1 MAIRYKKLWKLLIDK
16 EMMKKD
22 LRDQSGITTNA
33 LAKLGKNEHVSTQ
46 VLEKICRT
54 LNCNIEDVCE
64 VVKDDKE
71 LKYKE
76 RGEVMAYVKFAAIG
90 NKNDIGDYYNYV
102 EMVLASLCS
111 NGYIEKYEIY
121 PKMNIRTSFLLR

>member
-1 MAIRYKKLWKLLIDK
+1 MAIRYNKLWKLLINK

-46 VLEKICRT
+46 MLEKICRT

-64 VVKDDKE
+64 FVKDDKE
-71 LKYKE
+71 
-76 RGEVMAYVKFAAIG
+76 
-90 NKNDIGDYYNYV
+90 V
-102 EMVLASLCS
+102 E
-111 NGYIEKYEIY
+111 
-121 PKMNIRTSFLLR
+121 